1 MLSFPGIK
9 LLYYLKENY
18 TKNQDSTKE
27 LVTILG
33 NHVTDGNIYHIH
45 SASPYYV
52 ETSDCS
58 VNICLNL
65 IEIRREK
72 CGRKALISS

>member
-9 LLYYLKENY
+9 LLYYLKEDY
-18 TKNQDSTKE
+18 TKNWNSTKE

-45 SASPYYV
+45 SDSPY
-52 ETSDCS
+52 
-58 VNICLNL
+58 
-65 IEIRREK
+65 
-72 CGRKALISS
+72 

>member
-1 MLSFPGIK
+1 M
-9 LLYYLKENY
+9 KENY

-45 SASPYYV
+45 SASPYYI